1 MHDIYFIRL
10 PFHSGLMYVSNG
22 VSQQNQYIS
31 FVDFLE
37 KYIMLLFS
45 QRCDKAF
52 YPHML
57 HLTVV

>member
-1 MHDIYFIRL
+1 MHDIDFNWL
-10 PFHSGLMYVSNG
+10 SFHSGLKYVYN
-22 VSQQNQYIS
+22 VASQQNQYIS
-31 FVDFLE
+31 FVDKLT
-37 KYIMLLFS
+37 YILLLFS